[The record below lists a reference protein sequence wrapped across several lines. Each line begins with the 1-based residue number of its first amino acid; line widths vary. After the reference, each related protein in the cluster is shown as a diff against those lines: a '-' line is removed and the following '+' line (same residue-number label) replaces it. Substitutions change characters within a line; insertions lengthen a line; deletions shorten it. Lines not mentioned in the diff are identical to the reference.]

1 MTKHL
6 NLTVTVVPLHPAE
19 SSYSL
24 VIAGFNVD
32 VVDDGDVTALNSEF
46 VQQGPHPAN
55 QITKQTDSA
64 LFKHMLLFLASLC
77 SHDTFSLILPHE
89 FVYSLLFVYLSS
101 SRLPCNKDP

>member
-6 NLTVTVVPLHPAE
+6 YLTVTVVPLHPAE

-32 VVDDGDVTALNSEF
+32 VVDDGDVTALYSEF

-64 LFKHMLLFLASLC
+64 FFKHMLSSLC
-77 SHDTFSLILPHE
+77 SRDTFSLPHE